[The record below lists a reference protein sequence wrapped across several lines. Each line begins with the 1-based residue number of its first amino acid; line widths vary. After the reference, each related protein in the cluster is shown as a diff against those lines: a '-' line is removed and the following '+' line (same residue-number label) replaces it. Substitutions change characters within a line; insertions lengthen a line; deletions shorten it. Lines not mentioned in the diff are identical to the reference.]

1 MNNLHPKRIGKASNN
16 GIDSKLAAHINA
28 LESTAVMCINSS
40 TSVEC
45 FKHRVLNLCLAKV
58 DDLDGKPLFMARIAV
73 TDGMAQDAVVLLEQ
87 AGHEVVLDFI
97 EPDALLAGALSDFDA
112 IIVRS
117 ATKLPRDVLEKSG
130 DRLKV
135 IGRAGVGVDNIDLVA
150 AADAGIPVVNAPR
163 ASTQSVIELTIG
175 HLLACLRHIPRAD
188 RGMRQN
194 KWEKKVM
201 KGTELCGKNLGLI
214 GFGRIAQGVG
224 AIAQL
229 FGMEIHTYDPYLP
242 VKVAKDQN
250 TTLHK
255 KVDTLFQACTHISI
269 HCNYNEETHHLVNAE
284 RIALMPGK
292 SFDGIAC
299 GNHIVNCARGGIVDE
314 DALLAALESGKLASA
329 ALDVFEQEP
338 IPVGNKLVQHPH
350 FHGTPHIGA
359 ATLEAQARVG
369 RDIALAIMTVL
380 DGKQAETTVNSH
392 LLK

>member
-1 MNNLHPKRIGKASNN
+1 
-16 GIDSKLAAHINA
+16 
-28 LESTAVMCINSS
+28 
-40 TSVEC
+40 
-45 FKHRVLNLCLAKV
+45 
-58 DDLDGKPLFMARIAV
+58 
-73 TDGMAQDAVVLLEQ
+73 
-87 AGHEVVLDFI
+87 
-97 EPDALLAGALSDFDA
+97 
-112 IIVRS
+112 
-117 ATKLPRDVLEKSG
+117 
-130 DRLKV
+130 
-135 IGRAGVGVDNIDLVA
+135 
-150 AADAGIPVVNAPR
+150 
-163 ASTQSVIELTIG
+163 
-175 HLLACLRHIPRAD
+175 
-188 RGMRQN
+188 
-194 KWEKKVM
+194 M